1 MTVEY
6 SREGDVASIE
16 MRRPDKRNALNTQM
30 CRDILDGIRRAPED
44 GVRVVVISG
53 TGPVFCAGADLGG
66 DRFAADFIPTHT
78 EMLRTICAVPI
89 PVIAA
94 LGGPAIGGGCQLA
107 LAADLRI
114 MVPEAYFEIPS
125 TKIGIPVDPWTM
137 RRAAAL
143 GGGGIARGLLL
154 GGQRVGAERAHAC
167 GLANRLGDST
177 EAMRWAESIA
187 QRAPLALQHAKEVLN
202 DDYSDREPTD
212 RLRALADT
220 AWASEDLIEG
230 YQAFRE
236 KRVPRFRGL

>member
-6 SREGDVASIE
+6 SRDGDIASIE
-16 MRRPDKRNALNTQM
+16 LQRPDKRNALNTQM
-30 CRDILDGIRRAPED
+30 CRQILEGIGRAPEE

-53 TGPVFCAGADLGG
+53 VGSVFCAGADLGG

-78 EMLRTICAVPI
+78 EMLRAICAAPI

-114 MVPEAYFEIPS
+114 VVPEAYFEVPS

-143 GGGGIARGLLL
+143 GGGGIARGLLI
-154 GGQRVGAERAHAC
+154 GGQRITGEQAYAC
-167 GLANRLGDST
+167 GLANRLGDPA
-177 EAMRWAESIA
+177 EGKLWAVSIA
-187 QRAPLALQHAKEVLN
+187 ERAPLALRHAKEVLN
-202 DDYSDREPTD
+202 DDDSDREPTD
-212 RLRALADT
+212 RLRELADA
-220 AWASEDLIEG
+220 AWASEDLREG

-236 KRVPRFRGL
+236 KRVPRFRGV

>member
-6 SREGDVASIE
+6 SRDGDIAGIE
-16 MRRPDKRNALNTQM
+16 LQRPDKRNALNTEM
-30 CRDILDGIRRAPED
+30 CRAILAGIRQAPED

-53 TGPVFCAGADLGG
+53 VGSVFCAGADLGG

-78 EMLRTICAVPI
+78 EMLQAIVAAPI

-114 MVPEAYFEIPS
+114 MVPDAYFQIPS

-137 RRAAAL
+137 HRAAAL

-154 GGQRVGAERAHAC
+154 GGQRIEAQQAYAS
-167 GLANRLGDST
+167 GLANRLGDPAEGT
-177 EAMRWAESIA
+177 RWAKSIA
-187 QRAPLALQHAKEVLN
+187 ERAPLALQHAKEVLN
-202 DDYSDREPTD
+202 DDDSNREPTE
-212 RLRALADT
+212 RQRELADT
-220 AWASEDLIEG
+220 AWASEDLREG

-236 KRVPRFRGL
+236 KRAPRFRGI